1 MTMRPSPIVALNRA
15 IAIAQAEGP
24 EWGLEEMRL
33 ITDCNRLAAYPFP
46 SAAVGEFELRRG
58 RHDTAREHFRAALAL
73 ARNPIER
80 AGSSIA
86 ASARANQAARRGHIT
101 NNFGKLISKPRT
113 ESEELE
119 PNYCFGCPGASHDHP
134 IIAGSRGHLAL
145 DVRA

>member
-1 MTMRPSPIVALNRA
+1 MTIRPSPIVALNRA
-15 IAIAQAEGP
+15 IAVAQNEGP
-24 EWGLEEMRL
+24 ERGLEEIRL
-33 ITDCNRLAAYPFP
+33 ITDCDRLAAYPAFP
-46 SAAVGEFELRRG
+46 RRSASSNFAVGG
-58 RHDTAREHFRAALAL
+58 TTPRASTSEQRSHWRAT
-73 ARNPIER
+73 RWS

-86 ASARANQAARRGHIT
+86 ASARANQAARRGRFT

-134 IIAGSRGHLAL
+134 MIAGPRGHLAL

>member
-33 ITDCNRLAAYPFP
+33 ITDCNRLAAYPFH
-46 SAAVGEFELRRG
+46 SAAVGELELRRG

-73 ARNPIER
+73 ARNPTGRRLLVRRLGASEPEGTQR
-80 AGSSIA
+80 AYYEQFWETHFEAEDRIWGV
-86 ASARANQAARRGHIT
+86 RA
-101 NNFGKLISKPRT
+101 
-113 ESEELE
+113 ELL
-119 PNYCFGCPGASHDHP
+119 FGCPGASHDHP
-134 IIAGSRGHLAL
+134 IIAGSRVHLAL